1 MHARFLSLF
10 VLILALGLGAC
21 STDTSSAG
29 AVPPAPLS
37 GTYRDV
43 GPFEAGVTTLTLAD
57 RMVEVWYPVNAPDVA
72 GMSPV
77 PYFIRDE
84 LSDALQS
91 VLPEDVNPPFPTA
104 AYRDARASGNGSFPL
119 VIFAHGSSSYRNQST
134 FLTTHLASWGF
145 VVASVD
151 YLERGLVS
159 LLGPGPEPV
168 LVDDDLTRMVVALM
182 AAENEREGGPL
193 KGRVSSD
200 QIAITGHSAGG
211 GTSIRFGGDPEVV
224 TYIPLSAGI
233 SSESTFELP
242 DKPSLWIAGNID
254 GVVSPERTANAF
266 AEASAPARHV
276 VIDAMG
282 HLGPSDICA
291 IGENGGGVIQIA
303 LDEGLPIP
311 DNLVRLGTDGCQEGA
326 LPPPDGWPVINHFV
340 TAQLRWAFGFDEE
353 PVGLSQDVADDFP
366 EAEFTYEESL
376 WTADR
381 AGPILAS

>member
-1 MHARFLSLF
+1 MTHARFLSF
-10 VLILALGLGAC
+10 SILIMALGLAAC
-21 STDTSSAG
+21 STDTSSSAE

-57 RMVEVWYPVNAPDVA
+57 RMVEVWYPVNPADVA
-72 GMSPV
+72 QMSPV

-84 LSDALQS
+84 LPDALQAI
-91 VLPEDVNPPFPTA
+91 LDDINPPFQTA

-151 YLERGLVS
+151 YLERGLQGF
-159 LLGPGPEPV
+159 LGAKPDPA
-168 LVDDDLTRMVVALM
+168 LDDVELTRMVVALM
-182 AAENEREGGPL
+182 ASENERAGSL
-193 KGRVSSD
+193 LNGRVSTD

-211 GTSIRFGGDPEVV
+211 GTSIRFGGEPDVL

-233 SSESTFELP
+233 SDESTIELP
-242 DKPSLWIAGNID
+242 DKPSLWIAGAID

-266 AEASAPARHV
+266 AAASAPARHV
-276 VIDAMG
+276 VIEAMG

-291 IGENGGGVIQIA
+291 IGENGGGVIGIA
-303 LDEGLPIP
+303 LEAGLPIP
-311 DNLVRLGTDGCQEGA
+311 DDLVRLGTDGCQEEA
-326 LPPPDGWPVINHFV
+326 IAPEDGWPVINHFV
-340 TAQLRWAFGFDEE
+340 TSQLRWAFGFDDE
-353 PVGLSQDVADDFP
+353 PVGLSQDAEEDLP
-366 EAEFTYEESL
+366 EAVFKYEESL
-376 WTADR
+376 
-381 AGPILAS
+381 

>member
-1 MHARFLSLF
+1 MHARFLSF
-10 VLILALGLGAC
+10 SVLILAFGLVAC
-21 STDTSSAG
+21 STETG
-29 AVPPAPLS
+29 AEPVPPAPLS

-57 RMVEVWYPVNAPDVA
+57 RMVEVWYPVNAPDVE

-77 PYFIRDE
+77 PYFIRD
-84 LSDALQS
+84 A
-91 VLPEDVNPPFPTA
+91 LPEGLQAIFDDINPPFQTA
-104 AYRDARASGNGSFPL
+104 AYRDAPASRNGSFPL
-119 VIFAHGSSSYRNQST
+119 VIFAHGASSYRNQST

-151 YLERGLVS
+151 YLERGLQS
-159 LLGPGPEPV
+159 FLGAGPDPV
-168 LVDDDLTRMVVALM
+168 LDDVDLTRMVVALM

-193 KGRVSSD
+193 NGRVSTD

-233 SSESTFELP
+233 SSESTVELP
-242 DKPSLWIAGNID
+242 DRPSLWIAGAID
-254 GVVSPERTANAF
+254 GVVSAERTANAF

-276 VIDAMG
+276 VIEAMG

-291 IGENGGGVIQIA
+291 IGQNGGGVIAIA
-303 LDEGLPIP
+303 LEAGLQLP
-311 DNLVRLGTDGCQEGA
+311 DNLVRLGTDGCQDEA
-326 LPPPDGWPVINHFV
+326 IAPEDGWPTINHFV

-376 WTADR
+376 
-381 AGPILAS
+381 

>member
-1 MHARFLSLF
+1 MHTRFLSF
-10 VLILALGLGAC
+10 SVLILAFGLAAC

-29 AVPPAPLS
+29 TVPPAPLS

-57 RMVEVWYPVNAPDVA
+57 RMVEVWYPVNAPDVV

-84 LSDALQS
+84 LSDTLQS
-91 VLPEDVNPPFPTA
+91 LLSEDTNPPFPTA

-151 YLERGLVS
+151 YLERGLQS
-159 LLGPGPEPV
+159 FLGPGPDPV
-168 LVDDDLTRMVVALM
+168 LVDVDLTRMVLALM

-193 KGRVSSD
+193 NGRVSTD

-211 GTSIRFGGDPEVV
+211 GTSIRFGGEPEVV

-233 SSESTFELP
+233 SSESTVELP
-242 DKPSLWIAGNID
+242 DRPSLWIAGAID

-276 VIDAMG
+276 VIEAMG

-311 DNLVRLGTDGCQEGA
+311 DNLVRLGTDGCQDEA
-326 LPPPDGWPVINHFV
+326 IAPEDGWPTINHFV

-376 WTADR
+376 
-381 AGPILAS
+381 